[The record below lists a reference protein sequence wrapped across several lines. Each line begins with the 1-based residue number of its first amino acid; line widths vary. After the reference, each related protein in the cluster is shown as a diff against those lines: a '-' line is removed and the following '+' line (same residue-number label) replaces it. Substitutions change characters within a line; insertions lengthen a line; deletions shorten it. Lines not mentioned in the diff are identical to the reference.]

1 FPVKKHAD
9 TVPSIHNDKIILK
22 DFKYYPNN
30 ISFINPIIQYSM
42 HMLIIWPKKLEAR
55 PIDLTSYV
63 IRCSKQL
70 NV

>member
-1 FPVKKHAD
+1 
-9 TVPSIHNDKIILK
+9 
-22 DFKYYPNN
+22 
-30 ISFINPIIQYSM
+30 M